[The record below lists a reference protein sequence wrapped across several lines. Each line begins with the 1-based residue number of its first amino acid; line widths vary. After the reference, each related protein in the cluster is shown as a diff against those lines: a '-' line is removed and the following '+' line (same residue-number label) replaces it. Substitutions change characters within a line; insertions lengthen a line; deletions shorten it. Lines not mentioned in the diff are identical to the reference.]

1 LGAARRLSMSKKQG
15 RTALDHAYALSLA
28 KRAGL
33 GISGALNGAIIA
45 FDLSYSGVS
54 FFDAVGT
61 AAALMIFG
69 WTGSFI
75 GVTIASPPA
84 ARQGMPHLRR
94 SVHPS
99 EVLSVA
105 GTVAASAT
113 AFIAAWLPCVPR
125 ANHNSVGDCNRLLVV
140 VWCHAADRGRR
151 VCAQSSRRSDRSDDE
166 TCGLSWTN
174 I

>member
-33 GISGALNGAIIA
+33 GMSGALNGAIVA

-84 ARQGMPHLRR
+84 AGQGMPRLRR

-99 EVLSVA
+99 EVLSAA
-105 GTVAASAT
+105 GTFAASAT
-113 AFIAAWLPCVPR
+113 AFIAAWLLVSHAPTTILWATAIGFWWLFGVTLQTAAGALARLR
-125 ANHNSVGDCNRLLVV
+125 AVEPEIG
-140 VWCHAADRGRR
+140 
-151 VCAQSSRRSDRSDDE
+151 
-166 TCGLSWTN
+166 
-174 I
+174 